1 MQLPMKRLAISVM
14 ALALTACA
22 ANKIPESTRTMA
34 DIYASDT
41 TTPRLTREINNGGA
55 DLVGYTREAATELT
69 TRFPQVPNPTLA
81 LYVFPHLTKDG
92 LPIPGYITEFSM
104 YASAPFALPGETDVA
119 TDVILP

>member
-1 MQLPMKRLAISVM
+1 MKRFSLCIWLSLM
-14 ALALTACA
+14 ALTGCA
-22 ANKIPESTRTMA
+22 ANKIPESSRTMA

-41 TTPRLTREINNGGA
+41 ATTRLTREINNGGS

-69 TRFPQVPNPTLA
+69 TRFPQVPNPTLT

-104 YASAPFALPGETDVA
+104 YASAPFALPGETDSA

>member
-1 MQLPMKRLAISVM
+1 MKRLPLCAAISLM
-14 ALALTACA
+14 ALTGCA

-34 DIYASDT
+34 DIYGAGDAST
-41 TTPRLTREINNGGA
+41 TRLKREINNGGA

-69 TRFPQVPNPTLA
+69 TRFPQVPNPTLT

-104 YASAPFALPGETDVA
+104 YASAPFALPGETDSA